1 MFTTAFITIFVLS
14 FVYALVSISVII
26 LLLDYLDNRSKNIYS
41 ISVLTI
47 ILFVLS
53 CYVVYM
59 TYS

>member
-1 MFTTAFITIFVLS
+1 MFTTAFIAVFVLS
-14 FVYALVSISVII
+14 FVYALVSISVIV

-59 TYS
+59 ICS

>member
-1 MFTTAFITIFVLS
+1 MITTAFITIFVLS

-26 LLLDYLDNRSKNIYS
+26 LLLDHLDNRSKNIYS

-53 CYVVYM
+53 CYVVHM
-59 TYS
+59 IYS

>member
-1 MFTTAFITIFVLS
+1 MITTAFITIFVLS
-14 FVYALVSISVII
+14 FVYSLVSISVII

-53 CYVVYM
+53 CYIVYM
-59 TYS
+59 IYS

>member
-1 MFTTAFITIFVLS
+1 MFTTAFITLLVLS
-14 FVYALVSISVII
+14 FVYALVSVSVII

-41 ISVLTI
+41 IGVLTI

-59 TYS
+59 IYS